1 MSLEGRGVVVTGGGR
16 GIGRAVARRLADAQ
30 GLRIKLRS
38 ELGRGTTAFVTIPE
52 TLVRRSAPQDSATA
66 TEISVI
72 DPAELQKK
80 TG

>member
-1 MSLEGRGVVVTGGGR
+1 MPEN
-16 GIGRAVARRLADAQ
+16 

-80 TG
+80 AG